1 MYAVEFN
8 NRESEISVTYE
19 EAVVLLFQARILP
32 FNTMLFEITVK
43 ILLNQTLPNKTSHRL
58 PK

>member
-43 ILLNQTLPNKTSHRL
+43 ILLNQTLPNKTVL
-58 PK
+58 L